1 MQNKYLLQRLLLTIL
16 IGSFLLTLPESFASE
31 IIEIDSITQTLLDN
45 VLFQGIAKD
54 ENTFQRKVSHDMA
67 LLNTAPEN
75 VYSKST
81 GLKSAPSQ
89 NLLQIYLQAQA
100 NDPAWAAAQNA
111 NQAAQEKIVQGRALL
126 LPTIGLSANAN
137 HADSNIKYT
146 GSANVFRNDG
156 HERFDTYS
164 YTVNASQPIYRPQ
177 NNIEYNQSKIQD
189 AIADVQLT
197 AAQQDLTMRVSQAY
211 FDVLIAQDK
220 IELINAQKQAISQQ
234 LNFAKANYK
243 VGAATI
249 TDVNDAQAKLD
260 LLFAQEIAAYNS
272 LEDKKRAVETI
283 IGNSPDTLSP
293 AISNLEAD
301 MLEPREMDAWVN
313 LAIDNSPELHAQ
325 QKAVELAKLEVD
337 KNHAGHMPTLDA
349 VGSYNYTNA
358 NGGINGFGN
367 DLKNLTL
374 GVQLQLPLYQGGA
387 IASKE
392 REATFNYLKAQNEL
406 EQSRR
411 KAALQA
417 RQAWLNLSSSVAQV
431 RAYEQAVIS
440 GRLQV
445 DSTNKGY
452 KVGIRNTVDVLNAQQ
467 QFYTAQHDLHEA
479 RYTYLANILKLK
491 TVAGV
496 VTTNDVSDINS
507 LLQ

>member
-1 MQNKYLLQRLLLTIL
+1 MNNKKLLPLLLTLLLSSLAFTIL
-16 IGSFLLTLPESFASE
+16 AAEAEAVVSTKQDFVLHGTE
-31 IIEIDSITQTLLDN
+31 INDAILNDVSM
-45 VLFQGIAKD
+45 KD
-54 ENTFQRKVSHDMA
+54 EYLQDLALQDNPQQATATQNPSAQNT
-67 LLNTAPEN
+67 
-75 VYSKST
+75 
-81 GLKSAPSQ
+81 PSQ
-89 NLLQIYLQAQA
+89 NLLQIYQQAQA
-100 NDPAWAAAQNA
+100 NDPAWAAAQKA
-111 NQAAQEKIVQGRALL
+111 DQAAQEKIIQGRALL
-126 LPTIGLSANAN
+126 LPTVGLSANAN
-137 HADSNIKYT
+137 HADTDIKYT

-156 HERFDTYS
+156 RERFDTYG
-164 YTVNASQPIYRPQ
+164 YTLNASQPIYRPQ
-177 NNIEYNQSKIQD
+177 NNIQYAQSQTQ
-189 AIADVQLT
+189 AAVADVQLT

-220 IELINAQKQAISQQ
+220 IELINAQKQAITQQ

-243 VGAATI
+243 VGVATI

-260 LLFAQEIAAYNS
+260 LLLAQEIAAYNS

-283 IGNSPDTLSP
+283 TGNSPDTLSP
-293 AISNLEAD
+293 AIRNLKAN
-301 MLEPREMDAWVN
+301 MLEPREMTAWVD
-313 LAIDNSPELHAQ
+313 LAIQNSPELHAQ

-367 DLKNLTL
+367 KLDNFSL
-374 GVQLQLPLYQGGA
+374 GLQLQLPLYQGGA

-392 REATFNYLKAQNEL
+392 REATLNYQKAQDEL
-406 EQSRR
+406 EQSHR
-411 KAALQA
+411 KAVLQA

-431 RAYEQAVIS
+431 HAYEQAVIS
-440 GRLQV
+440 GQSQV
-445 DSTNKGY
+445 NSTNKGY

-479 RYTYLANILKLK
+479 RYTYLNNILKLK

-496 VTTNDVSDINS
+496 VTAHDVDEINA
-507 LLQ
+507 LLK